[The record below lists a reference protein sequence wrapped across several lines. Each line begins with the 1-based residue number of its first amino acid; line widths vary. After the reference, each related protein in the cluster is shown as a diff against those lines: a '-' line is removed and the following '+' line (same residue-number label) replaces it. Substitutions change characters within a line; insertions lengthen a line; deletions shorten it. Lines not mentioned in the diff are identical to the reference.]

1 MPQAASSWLRWARPL
16 AALIAAAGISAIAF
30 VAHLDVPFLD
40 QFDLAV
46 HETGHLLTG
55 FMPQLMMFMAG
66 SGAQVLFPLGMAAYF
81 GIRRRDG
88 AAAAFCLAWAGTS
101 ARDVSIYAGDA
112 VSQALPLIGGGQHD
126 WAHILGPSGFDALDH
141 TAGVARSIEIA
152 GIVLATAG
160 IVLAAREIVVAVRT
174 RHREPVR
181 VVHPSADREP
191 WAAAASLP
199 FRHERDVA

>member
-1 MPQAASSWLRWARPL
+1 V
-16 AALIAAAGISAIAF
+16 ALIAATGISAIAF

-55 FMPQLMMFMAG
+55 FLPELVMFMAG
-66 SGAQVLFPLGMAAYF
+66 SAAQVLFPLAMAAYF

-88 AAAAFCLAWAGTS
+88 TAAAFCLAWAGTS
-101 ARDVSIYAGDA
+101 ARDVSVYAGDA

-126 WAHILGPSGFDALDH
+126 WAHILGPSGFDALGQ
-141 TAGVARSIEIA
+141 TAAVARSIEML
-152 GIVLATAG
+152 GMFLATAG
-160 IVLAAREIVVAVRT
+160 VTVAAREIVVAVRT
-174 RHREPVR
+174 RHRIPVF
-181 VVHPSADREP
+181 VDPPADREP
-191 WAAAASLP
+191 WVAAASLP